1 MNFPFYIARRY
12 LFSKKSHNA
21 INVISAISVCGVALA
36 TLALVCTLSVF
47 NGFQD
52 LVTTFFTA
60 FDPQLKIT
68 AVRGKVFDG
77 QDKRVLQLKKMP
89 DVEVYSESLEDNVMV
104 QYQGRQAMAV
114 VKGVEDNFDQLTPID
129 SILFGRGDLL
139 LHDEVVD
146 YAIPG
151 IQLLSTLGSG
161 IRFLDPLEIYAPRRG
176 AKVNMANPSTAFVTG
191 NLFSSGLFFAVN
203 QEKYDASYILTSIDF
218 ARRLFQYTTEVSAIN
233 LKLKAGADTDAV
245 KKHIQDLLG
254 DDFLVQDR
262 YEQQADTYRIM
273 EIEKLISYLFLTFIL
288 MIACFNVIG
297 SLSMLIIDKRD
308 DVVTLRNLGAS
319 DRQIVRIFLFEGRM
333 ISFFGAFAGV
343 VLGLLLCWL
352 QQEYGLI
359 ALGSSGSFV
368 VDAYPVSVH
377 ASDVLLIFITVLL
390 IGFLSVWYPV
400 RFLSKRLLNK

>member
-146 YAIPG
+146 YTIPG

-191 NLFSSGLFFAVN
+191 NLFSSGLVFAVN

>member
-21 INVISAISVCGVALA
+21 INMISAISVCGVAFA

-191 NLFSSGLFFAVN
+191 NLFSSGLVFAVN

>member
-21 INVISAISVCGVALA
+21 INAISAISVCGVALA

-191 NLFSSGLFFAVN
+191 NLFSSGLVFAVN